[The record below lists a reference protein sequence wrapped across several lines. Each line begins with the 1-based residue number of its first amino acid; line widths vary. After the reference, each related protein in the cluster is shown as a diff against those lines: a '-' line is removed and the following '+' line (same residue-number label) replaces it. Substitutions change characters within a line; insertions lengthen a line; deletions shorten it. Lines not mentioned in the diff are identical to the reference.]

1 MLSLDSWCDLKLPI
15 TRIGIRTFNAPV
27 CRLETQPLKLCHFV
41 AIWISKYIAVPK
53 KNEGNPNA
61 RGAIERIEIDR
72 KQNINPETMN
82 NADII

>member
-1 MLSLDSWCDLKLPI
+1 MNILTNSHNVVNDQGGLEV
-15 TRIGIRTFNAPV
+15 NALAS
-27 CRLETQPLKLCHFV
+27 RQETQPLKLCHFV

-61 RGAIERIEIDR
+61 RGAVERIETDR
-72 KQNINPETMN
+72 KQNISPEPMN